1 MSISVVFII
10 KNGIKN
16 GYCFWE
22 SLLSSLNFAD
32 ELIVS
37 EGYSEDKTYDY
48 IKEFVRRY
56 KDDIKINLFRDEWE
70 KESYHG
76 EVISK
81 VSERAI
87 VKARCDFTYLL
98 QADEVIAD
106 ETAQYIVKVSK
117 IEDINSVCFPF
128 YHFLRSWVPSKGG
141 YDKAIRMVRR
151 GHGKLKGDGFTFFGN
166 DLDPV
171 YQSKNCP
178 KPIAHFAWCFPNQNI
193 VKDIEH
199 YKIYTNITE
208 YKEKMIKAAGMVG
221 MELPPYPLGDFN
233 DFPELARRFIGK
245 AEYSLP
251 FRL

>member
-32 ELIVS
+32 ELIIS
-37 EGYSEDKTYDY
+37 EGFSEDKTYDY
-48 IKEFVRRY
+48 IKEFVKRY
-56 KDDIKINLFRDEWE
+56 KNDVKINLFRDEWE

-87 VKARCDFTYLL
+87 SKTQCDFSYLL
-98 QADEVIAD
+98 QADEVITD
-106 ETAQYIVKVSK
+106 ETAEHIVNVSK
-117 IEDINSVCFPF
+117 MEDINSVCFPF

-141 YDKAIRMVRR
+141 YEEAVRMVRR
-151 GHGKLKGDGFTFFGN
+151 GHGKLKGDAWSFGPP
-166 DLDPV
+166 DIEPIC
-171 YQSKNCP
+171 SAKNCP
-178 KPIAHFAWCFPNQNI
+178 KPIFHFAYDFPNQNI

-199 YKIYTNITE
+199 YKIYPNITE
-208 YKEKMIKAAGMVG
+208 YRDAMVKASGLIG

-233 DFPELARRFIGK
+233 DFPELAKRFVGK
-245 AEYSLP
+245 AEYTLP
-251 FRL
+251 FEL